1 MKYVRRSWLV
11 IPLLY
16 DNAVRLTYPSRPSL
30 IFPPQRCT
38 GEKPWCQTCKERNKL
53 CIYDNGSFGV
63 RQQEADALLALRRT
77 NKLLPFAGSSI
88 DATLYQEL
96 IVLFGIQWDSNSGYW
111 KTARLATS
119 TDPAHPLVK
128 IDYQHGLS
136 QILKMTVDLL
146 VTKSLPFGQRLRVP
160 SATVFSHQNGR
171 AFSPSDNFKTYR
183 SQRLCD
189 YSDNDLLRH
198 REIYEL
204 AFHSHPFLSLIVSRT
219 INISKI
225 EDRMLDELCYDSIL
239 LAGLDMKAETSPAA
253 RDSGVSAHGLPKIND
268 LVERVT
274 SALYGTKPANVKAS
288 DLHTHAQC
296 LMILA
301 WRELA
306 RGLFRRATT
315 FWTIIWCLLLK
326 IRALREQEVDR
337 TECYI
342 NGVEISL
349 VTAEELNNMQAIT
362 QLVLL
367 WLELSLGPTPAHAL
381 TVSLDSQ
388 RKANDTST
396 SWISELD
403 KRSGN
408 FAAIQGYRRSFVL
421 LCSIECV
428 LDSLTESC
436 DAWTS
441 FSDGRSLQ
449 TKQHDDATERTDA
462 ILSQARV
469 SQTSR
474 RAKASSKV
482 IPGAALISLTALL
495 ACFHTR
501 NASVALR
508 RPPSKMYEQWIANV
522 VKACS
527 SVTLQLR
534 DAFISCAST
543 DSDVTRSEA
552 HETACC
558 IANATSYG
566 DKLNANSVTLTMIEA
581 VALTFELLLSQ
592 VDRGSFAGPPGFA
605 DEAVWP
611 TDDGCGW
618 AITEKLGCML
628 GITSTMMD
636 CLESVPTPG
645 KRPGHV
651 LKLLLQLQERLHR
664 LGVQPDISFA
674 FDVDMHQ
681 SAFDAVPK
689 ARQLKGEGGLSQ
701 FNLQGDT
708 SARCY
713 SLATS
718 TFAQTSTSDAQPQAM
733 PNTVD
738 SAEQAQ
744 AQSFYPTPP
753 YSDIALPPLPH
764 RPIWYGP
771 GPMPVQRHDASASAS
786 SHLRGPAS
794 QSIYAIQDRSV
805 AQQQSTHAWDRA
817 GYAAQPYS
825 ATRTGCCE
833 SRCTPSS
840 SLATGQAEPRSPL
853 HPSHAP
859 YYNPPLA
866 ASHGGPPSG
875 HGMRSLPSYSDTEL
889 HLVSGARMRSYG
901 APEDQRPH
909 SQPSSSTSCAET
921 SAEERAGKRFRV
933 HLDLHDGWWTA
944 RQEDNLHG
952 SESYGSRQLQN
963 LRQATVP
970 VCWAIMRRRQ
980 QEAASRR
987 SQDLPAA
994 EALASIQSMTFLTD
1008 EIDASGCSTAS
1019 TTGRPHSGGRITDL
1033 TIVSSSSLPNEEKDE
1048 MKETSDEEGD
1058 DENSDDEDEDDD
1070 DE

>member
-1 MKYVRRSWLV
+1 
-11 IPLLY
+11 
-16 DNAVRLTYPSRPSL
+16 
-30 IFPPQRCT
+30 
-38 GEKPWCQTCKERNKL
+38 
-53 CIYDNGSFGV
+53 
-63 RQQEADALLALRRT
+63 LLALRRT

-128 IDYQHGLS
+128 ID
-136 QILKMTVDLL
+136 
-146 VTKSLPFGQRLRVP
+146 
-160 SATVFSHQNGR
+160 
-171 AFSPSDNFKTYR
+171 
-183 SQRLCD
+183 
-189 YSDNDLLRH
+189 
-198 REIYEL
+198 
-204 AFHSHPFLSLIVSRT
+204 

-794 QSIYAIQDRSV
+794 QSIYAIQDRS
-805 AQQQSTHAWDRA
+805 
-817 GYAAQPYS
+817 
-825 ATRTGCCE
+825 
-833 SRCTPSS
+833 
-840 SLATGQAEPRSPL
+840 
-853 HPSHAP
+853 
-859 YYNPPLA
+859 
-866 ASHGGPPSG
+866 
-875 HGMRSLPSYSDTEL
+875 
-889 HLVSGARMRSYG
+889 
-901 APEDQRPH
+901 
-909 SQPSSSTSCAET
+909 PSSSTSCAET